1 MYCEQRRFSSIPSTL
16 GYHHKVFLSSLM
28 VLWEPSC
35 SCANKAKQRPS
46 LTLDSSSKELTS
58 TSRLT
63 TPVDLL
69 LGFFLR
75 WLEGCND
82 DGEAEPEAVLV
93 VTLVPELDEV
103 IVTDGTSTFS
113 AIDQYCLSYN
123 AVQQHPYE
131 KRSMGEREREEK
143 LHWPSREMR
152 LLEAKEFWPC
162 TKRPKQS
169 SITWL

>member
-1 MYCEQRRFSSIPSTL
+1 MSQ
-16 GYHHKVFLSSLM
+16 VAA
-28 VLWEPSC
+28 VLTRPTTKAAYARISKEGE
-35 SCANKAKQRPS
+35 AKAKANW
-46 LTLDSSSKELTS
+46 KVGGELTS

-131 KRSMGEREREEK
+131 KRSMGERERRK
-143 LHWPSREMR
+143 VALAFQGN
-152 LLEAKEFWPC
+152 EAAGGQ
-162 TKRPKQS
+162 R
-169 SITWL
+169 ILAVH

>member
-131 KRSMGEREREEK
+131 KRSMGERRK
-143 LHWPSREMR
+143 VALAFQGN
-152 LLEAKEFWPC
+152 EAAGGQ
-162 TKRPKQS
+162 R
-169 SITWL
+169 ILAVH